1 MAPRTKRQKATINSH
16 AQRKSAEKPQK
27 RKDDNTFERRILELE
42 TQLALQIEQCDRI
55 RMEYEDLENDNEQLL
70 MKYADLV
77 KNAEITKSL
86 LENEKNSHEETIRK
100 MALLEAEMGKVDK
113 IVAHLIDFMRTHKT
127 WGRITEQSIEHLHGI
142 FNKMERR
149 FIAVRDPI
157 LRANLIIRQMT
168 YLNLIHDIGDSWRAA
183 D

>member
-16 AQRKSAEKPQK
+16 AQRKSAEKFQK

-55 RMEYEDLENDNEQLL
+55 RMENEDLENDNEQLL

-77 KNAEITKSL
+77 KNAEITKML
-86 LENEKNSHEETIRK
+86 
-100 MALLEAEMGKVDK
+100 
-113 IVAHLIDFMRTHKT
+113 
-127 WGRITEQSIEHLHGI
+127 WGGITEQSIEHLHGI